1 MNITEHDRAPMNQGT
16 PSDTDTEGDTAPS
29 RGGRDL
35 GRAVLVGILLAAVAC
50 GALIT
55 GPLAFAVLAAVGAVV
70 ATNELGRR
78 LRQSGLRVAL
88 LPVYLGTQ
96 LMVWAGWY
104 FGEGA
109 LVRVTAVAV
118 LICLAWHLAHGTA
131 GYLRNA
137 AASVLLLGYLAL
149 PTCCAVLLVRESHGT
164 LLVLAVIAC
173 VVATDTAGYVTG
185 ALLGRHPMAP
195 AISPRKSW
203 EGLAGS
209 LSAAAA
215 IGMAALGWVVQ
226 APWWQG
232 ALFGG
237 LIAVAAVGGDLV
249 ESAVKR
255 DLGIKDMSALLPGH
269 GGLMDRLDSIL
280 PAMVAAWAVLGLA
293 R

>member
-1 MNITEHDRAPMNQGT
+1 MNVTEHDRAPVGQDVPAHSNADGRTT
-16 PSDTDTEGDTAPS
+16 PAH
-29 RGGRDL
+29 GGRDV
-35 GRAVLVGILLAAVAC
+35 GRAVAVGILLAAVVC
-50 GALIT
+50 GTLVT
-55 GPLAFAVLAAVGAVV
+55 GPLAFAVLAAVGALAAV
-70 ATNELGRR
+70 AELGRR

-88 LPVYLGTQ
+88 APVHLGTQ
-96 LMVWAGWY
+96 LMVWTGWC

-109 LVRVTAVAV
+109 LLRVTAAAV
-118 LICLAWHLAHGTA
+118 LVCLAWHLAYGTA
-131 GYLRNA
+131 GYLRSA

-149 PTCCAVLLVRESHGT
+149 PACCAVLLVQKPHGA

-203 EGLAGS
+203 EGFAGS
-209 LSAAAA
+209 LSAAAVV
-215 IGMAALGWVVQ
+215 GVAALGWVAQ
-226 APWWQG
+226 TQWWQG

-237 LIAVAAVGGDLV
+237 LIALAAVGGDLV

-280 PAMVAAWAVLGLA
+280 PAMVAAWSALGLVH
-293 R
+293 

>member
-1 MNITEHDRAPMNQGT
+1 MNVTERDRAPRSQDT
-16 PSDTDTEGDTAPS
+16 PSSTDTEGGTASS

-35 GRAVLVGILLAAVAC
+35 GRAVLVGILLAAAAC

-70 ATNELGRR
+70 AIAELGRR
-78 LRQSGLRVAL
+78 PRQSGLRVAL
-88 LPVYLGTQ
+88 LPVHLGTQ
-96 LMVWAGWY
+96 LMVWTGWY
-104 FGEGA
+104 FGDGA
-109 LVRVTAVAV
+109 LVRVTAAAV

-149 PTCCAVLLVRESHGT
+149 PTCCAVLLVRKPHGT

-173 VVATDTAGYVTG
+173 VVATDTAGYATG
-185 ALLGRHPMAP
+185 SLLGRHPMAP

-209 LSAAAA
+209 LSAATAVG
-215 IGMAALGWVVQ
+215 IAALGRVVR

-232 ALFGG
+232 ALFGA
-237 LIAVAAVGGDLV
+237 LIAVAAVAGDLV

-255 DLGIKDMSALLPGH
+255 DLGIKDMSTLLPGH
-269 GGLMDRLDSIL
+269 GGLMDRLDSLL
-280 PAMVAAWAVLGLA
+280 PAMVAAWAVLGPA